1 MRHVGGFDAVVSRY
15 GVMVQGADKI
25 ALTMLDVLSYPDKI
39 PVCVAYEADSK
50 RINDFPFG
58 ETYAANSSARIM
70 CCKKQSP
77 PTSADG
83 FYYWSR

>member
-1 MRHVGGFDAVVSRY
+1 
-15 GVMVQGADKI
+15 MVQGADKN
-25 ALTMLDVLSYPDKI
+25 ALTMLDVLSYLDKI
-39 PVCVAYEADSK
+39 PVCVAYEADGK

-58 ETYAANSSARIM
+58 ETYAANSFARIM

-83 FYYWSR
+83 FYFWSR